1 MVAISRR
8 RIPAESPKRGDMSMA
23 SSDCVSDLFAR
34 PPDQRTDS
42 WYAAI
47 RGKSHLVA
55 EKKHIVEM
63 WRFYYTSGLH
73 DPEFINEFPT
83 QFPHRWWELEVAW
96 FLHQSGFRL
105 TRPAAGP
112 RGSGPDLLCTKDD
125 IEVYVEA
132 VVPEP
137 GKRDSPDYPKPVSF
151 SVGADG
157 ISASGTI
164 SLPEKERPELLRLT
178 NSIES
183 KVCQYHTWC
192 AKQRS
197 DPSLQFNPQLP
208 FVIAL
213 SPVMIPDMA
222 SDEGGL
228 PAIIKAVY
236 AVGLKSLDV
245 DCASGEITGEGRTY
259 RPNIQKSNKAPVSTS
274 IFLPSPSQERYA
286 GISGIL
292 YSHCDYQRSICFS
305 PARSHPF
312 VFVHNFVARNRLK
325 VGCFGENMDYWFEQ
339 GDGVYEVR
347 NNIQSVQDTD
357 TGSDAD

>member
-1 MVAISRR
+1 LV
-8 RIPAESPKRGDMSMA
+8 
-23 SSDCVSDLFAR
+23 
-34 PPDQRTDS
+34 
-42 WYAAI
+42 
-47 RGKSHLVA
+47 GKKEHM
-55 EKKHIVEM
+55 VEM
-63 WRFYYTSGLH
+63 WRFFYTSRLH
-73 DPEFINEFPT
+73 DPEFMNEFPT

-137 GKRDSPDYPKPVSF
+137 GKRDSPDFPAKIPF
-151 SVGADG
+151 SPHEGRVRLGKVAEDE
-157 ISASGTI
+157 
-164 SLPEKERPELLRLT
+164 PPELLRLT
-178 NSIES
+178 NSIKS
-183 KVCQYHTWC
+183 KVDQYHRYC
-192 AKQRS
+192 AKQRN
-197 DPSLQFNPQLP
+197 DPSFQFNPQIP

-213 SPVMIPDMA
+213 SPVMIPHMR
-222 SDEGGL
+222 SDEEHM
-228 PAIIKAVY
+228 PAVIKAVY
-236 AVGLKSLDV
+236 PVGPISVNIDR
-245 DCASGEITGEGRTY
+245 ASGKVTGGGRTY
-259 RPNIQKSNKAPVSTS
+259 RPNLRKSNKADVSTS